1 MLRAVV
7 VLWSLWLHALA
18 NNTYIKNYR
27 MRHARIWLMPE
38 NNKQNQCS
46 VKIFTF
52 FTAPFFV
59 SDVRQPPQHLSTS
72 HIFFWSFVL
81 CNLRPWPL
89 LLPYNY
95 PDFGWTHMTF
105 CCNLKFSHLRD
116 AGSLSSTFSMFLLLR
131 YCVAFFSSSFF
142 LLLLSRS
149 SFQVRLSILSL
160 FYKNF
165 CLVIVISNNQP
176 QPLWK
181 KMNHYFR
188 HNLHLSRP
196 KWLLLV
202 ITFSKNYTSH
212 CISKMTY
219 VSP

>member
-46 VKIFTF
+46 FKIFTF

-131 YCVAFFSSSFF
+131 YCVAFFFIILFF
-142 LLLLSRS
+142 
-149 SFQVRLSILSL
+149 VAALSL
-160 FYKNF
+160 FFSGSTVNSLLILQEF
-165 CLVIVISNNQP
+165 LFGHC
-176 QPLWK
+176 
-181 KMNHYFR
+181 YFKQSTSTSMKE
-188 HNLHLSRP
+188 NESL
-196 KWLLLV
+196 
-202 ITFSKNYTSH
+202 FS
-212 CISKMTY
+212 
-219 VSP
+219 P